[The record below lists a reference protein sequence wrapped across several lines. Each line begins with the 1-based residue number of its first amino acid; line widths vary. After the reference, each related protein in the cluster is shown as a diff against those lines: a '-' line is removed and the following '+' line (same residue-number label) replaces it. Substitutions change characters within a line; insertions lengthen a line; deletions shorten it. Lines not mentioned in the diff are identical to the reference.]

1 MAATAAAAAAGSAA
15 AAAPPAAAA
24 VPSSLAGSGALSVAL
39 AVDFFILGTEVHI
52 LGRCARPAA
61 AAAAAA
67 ADAEAPKRR
76 GGSAGGVSLHHDPLK
91 QVTQLAGVEA
101 KQSGGIA
108 SGVLHAYFRAFGW
121 RLLGW

>member
-1 MAATAAAAAAGSAA
+1 MAAGAL
-15 AAAPPAAAA
+15 
-24 VPSSLAGSGALSVAL
+24 PSSLPRRRSPHLSTTQVCQASPEQVRDL
-39 AVDFFILGTEVHI
+39 LGDTT
-52 LGRCARPAA
+52 RPAA

-76 GGSAGGVSLHHDPLK
+76 GGSAGGGSLHHDPLK